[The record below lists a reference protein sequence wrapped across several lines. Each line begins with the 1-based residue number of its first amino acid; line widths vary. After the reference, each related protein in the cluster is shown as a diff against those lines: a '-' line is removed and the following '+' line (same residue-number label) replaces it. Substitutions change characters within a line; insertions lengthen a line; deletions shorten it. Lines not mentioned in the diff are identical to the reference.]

1 MKIYRTSNY
10 AKGEDSFSF
19 DIGGFCKKK
28 KRKTCG
34 VHSFEN
40 SSLTW
45 KSAGGQTGLIDL
57 V

>member
-28 KRKTCG
+28 KEKRAAYTALRI
-34 VHSFEN
+34 VR
-40 SSLTW
+40 
-45 KSAGGQTGLIDL
+45 
-57 V
+57 